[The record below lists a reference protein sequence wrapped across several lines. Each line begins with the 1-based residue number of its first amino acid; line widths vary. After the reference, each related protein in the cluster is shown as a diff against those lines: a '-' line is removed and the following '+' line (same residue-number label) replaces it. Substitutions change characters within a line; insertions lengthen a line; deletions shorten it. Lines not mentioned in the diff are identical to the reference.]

1 MGSQSQGGEVQG
13 HLPSTGQV
21 PRDSECGPSTEEG
34 LVQPSPHYL
43 TLRQFSLLSPGCP
56 PNSWGPCLAPS
67 LSPGLAPT
75 SNPLVDAT
83 RAQGAAGKHRP
94 AHDPSTGL

>member
-43 TLRQFSLLSPGCP
+43 TLRQFSLALPRVPPQLLGALPCPKPLTMPGSHIKPPGRHHPCP
-56 PNSWGPCLAPS
+56 RSCWET
-67 LSPGLAPT
+67 PT
-75 SNPLVDAT
+75 GS
-83 RAQGAAGKHRP
+83 
-94 AHDPSTGL
+94 